1 MASKRRKP
9 RPRRPPPAASAA
21 SSPPQPAKAAAGAR
35 TSRLNRGAPRRPI
48 EDERPPAPWG
58 SFPLVELVV
67 LVALLML
74 VAAFFTGGSRS
85 TALLATGLALGSLAG
100 LELSIREHF
109 GGYRSHTALLAGA
122 AGVATL
128 ALLFYVVPDLLP
140 PVGRLVVA
148 GVVAG
153 LAALRARPRVSG
165 PIRTPRQAALSGPRR
180 ARVAKCLP

>member
-1 MASKRRKP
+1 MARKRRKP
-9 RPRRPPPAASAA
+9 RPRRPNPASTAA
-21 SSPPQPAKAAAGAR
+21 PAPPQPAKAAPR
-35 TSRLNRGAPRRPI
+35 PRRKPI
-48 EDERPPAPWG
+48 EEERPPAPWG

-67 LVALLML
+67 LVALVML
-74 VAAFFTGGSRS
+74 IAAFVTGGSRS

-109 GGYRSHTALLAGA
+109 GGYRSHTLLLAGA

-140 PVGRLVVA
+140 PVARLAVA

-153 LAALRARPRVSG
+153 LVGLGLARAFQARSGRLVKLR
-165 PIRTPRQAALSGPRR
+165 
-180 ARVAKCLP
+180 

>member
-1 MASKRRKP
+1 MARKRRKP

-21 SSPPQPAKAAAGAR
+21 SSPPQPAKAAAGASNKPPQPR
-35 TSRLNRGAPRRPI
+35 RAPRRPI

-74 VAAFFTGGSRS
+74 VAAFITGGSRS

-153 LAALRARPRVSG
+153 LAAFGLARAFRARSG
-165 PIRTPRQAALSGPRR
+165 RLVKLR
-180 ARVAKCLP
+180 